1 MALNETTGTV
11 LWSAGPNGQPSFNFS
26 TRAGVT
32 IDAGNVFAG
41 TQDSRLVSLNA
52 MNGALNWQTS
62 NLQGIKRA
70 DLTEYEGPEATPL
83 VYNGEIIVG
92 ESRGGHGGRGF
103 LRAFNE
109 SDGAPLWIFFTV
121 PPDPMT
127 ASNQA
132 FYNNTWGASST
143 CTGGAVW
150 NVPAV
155 DPQTGIIYFATVPTP
170 DVCGSGISM
179 YC

>member
-92 ESRGGHGGRGF
+92 ESGGIMVGEVSCVPST
-103 LRAFNE
+103 RAT
-109 SDGAPLWIFFTV
+109 APLFGYSLRCLQI
-121 PPDPMT
+121 
-127 ASNQA
+127 Q
-132 FYNNTWGASST
+132 
-143 CTGGAVW
+143 
-150 NVPAV
+150 
-155 DPQTGIIYFATVPTP
+155 
-170 DVCGSGISM
+170 
-179 YC
+179 